1 MGVIFQAAKFVTE
14 IYISFR
20 DTGDFSTRS
29 DCGNGRILRFP
40 GQDIT
45 FFLFTIRIGIK
56 AWQTLSFFEGDRTAR
71 QCVIG
76 RFSGQIKSGAGITE
90 EKCYAIFGYNRIRGN
105 DSIWFCVFVSYP
117 AIPITFIVDHLVFP
131 LRVFVILPSIMGTVG
146 RLRITK
152 NRRVGNTL
160 CRAKI
165 LHGTAMYLTSRNSV
179 FKVQKTAVFV
189 KNPASVIDVLERNSV
204 IVGADPIDEIEKIP
218 LGD

>member
-1 MGVIFQAAKFVTE
+1 
-14 IYISFR
+14 
-20 DTGDFSTRS
+20 
-29 DCGNGRILRFP
+29 
-40 GQDIT
+40 
-45 FFLFTIRIGIK
+45 
-56 AWQTLSFFEGDRTAR
+56 
-71 QCVIG
+71 
-76 RFSGQIKSGAGITE
+76 
-90 EKCYAIFGYNRIRGN
+90 
-105 DSIWFCVFVSYP
+105 
-117 AIPITFIVDHLVFP
+117 
-131 LRVFVILPSIMGTVG
+131 MGTVG

>member
-1 MGVIFQAAKFVTE
+1 MSQSVIRRFSRQIESRSAVAEKE
-14 IYISFR
+14 WLPIS
-20 DTGDFSTRS
+20 DD
-29 DCGNGRILRFP
+29 N
-40 GQDIT
+40 
-45 FFLFTIRIGIK
+45 RIG
-56 AWQTLSFFEGDRTAR
+56 SD
-71 QCVIG
+71 
-76 RFSGQIKSGAGITE
+76 
-90 EKCYAIFGYNRIRGN
+90 

-117 AIPITFIVDHLVFP
+117 AIGIAFIIDHLVFP